1 MGSKSKK
8 LFGEA
13 RKIIPSGVNSP
24 VRFYKPYPFFVK
36 KSKGD
41 TIWDEDGKRYI
52 DYCNG
57 YGALLLGHARREI
70 ISAVSS
76 QLKKGTLY
84 TIPTALEVDL
94 SKLIRKNFPSMDKI
108 RLVNTGAEATMTA
121 IRLARGFTKKKK
133 IIKFEGCY
141 HGAYSSV
148 LVQAGSG
155 SAHIGISVSEGGLKE
170 ISKNTLV
177 VPYND
182 SHTLE
187 QVLSKNKDVAGLII
201 EPVLANMGLI
211 LPEKNFLSDV
221 RKITKQHDV
230 PLIFDEVVTGFRVSN
245 GGAQKTFKIKPD
257 ITTLG
262 KALGNGFTIA
272 AVGGKKEIMNK
283 LAPGGN
289 VYQASTFAGNP
300 ISVTAAINSIK
311 TINKMKNKLYE
322 KLARNCELL
331 VDEIDDLATDYK
343 IPHQINSLASMFQ
356 IFFTNKP
363 VIDYKTSK
371 KSNTK
376 KFHKLFSNL
385 LKNGIFIAPSQYETA
400 FLSDAHTDVDITK
413 TVGAYGLSLEALR
426 N

>member
-36 KSKGD
+36 KSKGG
-41 TIWDEDGKRYI
+41 TIWDEDGKHYI

-84 TIPTALEVDL
+84 TIPTALEVEL

-182 SHTLE
+182 SYTLE

-221 RKITKQHDV
+221 RKITKQHDI

-245 GGAQKTFKIKPD
+245 GGAQKTFKIKSD

-385 LKNGIFIAPSQYETA
+385 LKNGVFIAPSQYETV
-400 FLSDAHTDVDITK
+400 FLSDAHTDANITK
-413 TVGAYGLSLEALR
+413 TIGAYGLSLEALR

>member
-24 VRFYKPYPFFVK
+24 VRFFKPYPFFVK
-36 KSKGD
+36 KSKGG
-41 TIWDEDGKRYI
+41 TIWDEDGRHYI

-84 TIPTALEVDL
+84 TIPTALEIEL
-94 SKLIRKNFPSMDKI
+94 SKLIRKNFPSMNKV

-155 SAHIGISVSEGGLKE
+155 SAHIGISDSEGGLKE

-272 AVGGKKEIMNK
+272 AVGGRKEIMNK

-322 KLARNCELL
+322 KLARNRELL
-331 VDEIDDLATDYK
+331 VDEIDDLATDYN

-356 IFFTNKP
+356 IFFTDKP

-385 LKNGIFIAPSQYETA
+385 LKNGIFIAPSQYETV
-400 FLSDAHTDVDITK
+400 FLSDAHTDANITK
-413 TVGAYGLSLEALR
+413 TIGAYGLSLEALR